1 MGNTLLTPALIA
13 QEALMQLEN
22 NLVLGNLV
30 NKDYSN
36 DFTGSSGD
44 TITVRKP
51 NTFKV
56 KEFDEGTGIELQNVK
71 ESGVPVKLDTLLD
84 ISFPVTTKEMT
95 LSISD
100 FSQQFIVPAMQAFAQ
115 DIDSR
120 LAKLMLEIPYHV
132 GIAGSAPSAVASITA
147 LRKKMNDNKV
157 PMAGRNLVL
166 DTAADAKLLELDAF
180 NRVDASGTDA
190 AIRNAELGMK
200 FGLKVADTI
209 ETGATTIAVT
219 DSAIEGVIK
228 KGTLLTVAGS
238 SQQFVVTADATIAS
252 HSASVNV
259 YPAVDAGIAQNSA
272 ITLVGNH
279 TLNMAFHRNA
289 FSLVSRQLARPM
301 GLTNVSNVSYNGDR
315 QLSSFLFIT
324 EVCMKTITLYDEN
337 EEPIIVNAC
346 DVDRYLA
353 NGFTEATAKTKTSS
367 RKSAANGDKT

>member
-120 LAKLMLEIPYHV
+120 LAKLMFEIPYHV
-132 GIAGSAPSAVASITA
+132 GIAGSAPSSVSSITA

-190 AIRNAELGMK
+190 AIRNAELGTK
-200 FGLKVADTI
+200 FGFSCYMDQNIENFVSGITTAAAGLKVANTV
-209 ETGATTIAVT
+209 EAGATTITVT

-228 KGTLLTVAGS
+228 KGTLFTVAGS
-238 SQQFVVTADATIAS
+238 SQQFVVTEDATIAS
-252 HSASVNV
+252 HSASVNI
-259 YPAVDAGIAQNSA
+259 YPAVGAGIAQNSA
-272 ITLVGNH
+272 VTLVGNH

-301 GLTNVSNVSYNGDR
+301 GLTNVSNVSYNGLGLRVAYGYDMTKK
-315 QLSSFLFIT
+315 QDIISIDGLF
-324 EVCMKTITLYDEN
+324 
-337 EEPIIVNAC
+337 
-346 DVDRYLA
+346 
-353 NGFTEATAKTKTSS
+353 GFTTLTPELACILL
-367 RKSAANGDKT
+367 G